1 MPAVVE
7 LQGLRPER
15 PSAPAGLLPDIPEPL
30 VSHRAICSERTAAWV
45 VIPAPRALLQ
55 DIGLCIIRDSR
66 IVCGD
71 APKKEVA
78 SLAASLA
85 SGVSL
90 IEEQLLRSG
99 LFAVEFV
106 QSL

>member
-71 APKKEVA
+71 APKKRGR
-78 SLAASLA
+78 LIGGLF
-85 SGVSL
+85 GIRVSL
-90 IEEQLLRSG
+90 IEERLLRSG
-99 LFAVEFV
+99 EKDLTDVF
-106 QSL
+106 